1 MPWSPLSKMAL
12 SFIRRGAARSL
23 AIADLQMA
31 GGGADL
37 DVSIREADGTVTSYL
52 VPFSSVPNML
62 QAGVSKYDL
71 AAGRSHIE
79 GADRRADFIQG
90 DLSVWSEQSADAV
103 WWFDAVESLFGF
115 TLGTGWNTWLGAIS
129 VDAAQSHS
137 EQDNGTYDGQK
148 LSGGLQ

>member
-1 MPWSPLSKMAL
+1 MPLVTIEQNGFVIYQKEVPPGP
-12 SFIRRGAARSL
+12 F

-79 GADRRADFIQG
+79 GR
-90 DLSVWSEQSADAV
+90 SA
-103 WWFDAVESLFGF
+103 G
-115 TLGTGWNTWLGAIS
+115 
-129 VDAAQSHS
+129 
-137 EQDNGTYDGQK
+137 
-148 LSGGLQ
+148 